1 MYCVYLQAFG
11 CIDQDRD
18 GVIKK
23 QDLRE
28 TYGQLGILIVSLY
41 KMCVCACVCVY
52 VDLCFCVPG
61 KLNVK
66 DEELDEM
73 LNEGKGPI
81 NFTVFLTLFGEKLNG
96 KKTPSLCFS
105 ILLLYASLVSVHVNG
120 TITLPL
126 QAQTPRTPSSLP
138 SSSSTQTAQ
147 VSSTRMSQYHLNLYT
162 DCQNIQ

>member
-41 KMCVCACVCVY
+41 KCVYVHACVY

-81 NFTVFLTLFGEKLNG
+81 NFTVFLSLFGEKLNG
-96 KKTPSLCFS
+96 ETTSLHIS
-105 ILLLYASLVSVHVNG
+105 HNLLHS
-120 TITLPL
+120 
-126 QAQTPRTPSSLP
+126 
-138 SSSSTQTAQ
+138 
-147 VSSTRMSQYHLNLYT
+147 
-162 DCQNIQ
+162 